1 MNINSNLIALL
12 QARKGMIT
20 ADVRITNSSNTTMR
34 SKERTYT
41 YKVPTTLDL
50 EKGDVVVVQVGVD
63 GLVIGRVAEVHDVA
77 MIDPEA
83 EFDYRW
89 IVQRVDTD
97 FIKSM
102 AEEENAIRRKLVQAE
117 MMQKLEAAA
126 KLAGLD
132 IDAISTPVLE
142 GKK

>member
-126 KLAGLD
+126 KLACLD

>member
-20 ADVRITNSSNTTMR
+20 ASVRITSQSHKSSSTL
-34 SKERTYT
+34 YT
-41 YKVPTTLDL
+41 YKVPPTLSLKRDDL
-50 EKGDVVVVQVGVD
+50 VVAQVGVD

-83 EFDYRW
+83 DFDYRW

-97 FIKSM
+97 FINSM
-102 AEEENAIRRKLVQAE
+102 AQEENTIRRKLVQAE